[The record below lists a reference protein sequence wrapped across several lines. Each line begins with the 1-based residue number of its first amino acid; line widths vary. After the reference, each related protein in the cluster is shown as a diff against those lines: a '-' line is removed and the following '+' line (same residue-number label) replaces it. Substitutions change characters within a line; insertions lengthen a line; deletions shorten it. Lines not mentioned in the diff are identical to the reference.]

1 MENKDFSLG
10 KLDIVDLYEWHT
22 TEKLQYRTYFQRQFV
37 WRQKD
42 REELIDTIIKK
53 LPMPAIF
60 LCDANTDFVKLQ
72 KVYNVLDGRQRLES
86 IFGFLE
92 GKFKYHGKL
101 FAELDDTLKQD
112 ILSYSI
118 ALVQMYI
125 DPEDTTKIKEIFKRL
140 NKSAYNLNKIERQS
154 SQLVEY
160 DFMKIAKIVT
170 GIIQIQNVDDYLKEL
185 DSLFPSDDLELGCE
199 SMGEVSP
206 DSVSDAESMDLSIKQ
221 ICDIKNMSVLQELY
235 SDKYVF
241 STYEWGRQVSLQYFL
256 NMFAAVIN
264 GEHSTR
270 NVTESTIVELSDKP
284 KEEIEAKLILFN
296 KAGEILKSIY
306 LKKIDKFWKNKTS
319 FFSLLVLFTKEYNTI
334 EPLNLNDIVKK
345 LNDFKQSS
353 SPRFGEYLKLSQEGV
368 NERTARETRERIL
381 RDICFG

>member
-101 FAELDDTLKQD
+101 FAELDDATKQD

-185 DSLFPSDDLELGCE
+185 DSLFPNEDLDTGDVLK
-199 SMGEVSP
+199 GEVSP
-206 DSVSDAESMDLSIKQ
+206 DDVSDEDNMDPSIKQ
-221 ICDIKNMSVLQELY
+221 ICDLKNISTLQELF
-235 SDKYVF
+235 SDRYVF
-241 STYEWGRQVSLQYFL
+241 SSYEWGRQVSLQYFL
-256 NMFAAVIN
+256 NMFAAVVN

-270 NVTESTIVELSDKP
+270 NVTESAIVELSEKP
-284 KEEIEAKLILFN
+284 KDEIEEKLILFN
-296 KAGEILKSIY
+296 KAGIILLSVYSKQ
-306 LKKIDKFWKNKTS
+306 IDKFWKNKTS
-319 FFSLLVLFTKEYNTI
+319 FFTLLVLFTKEYSTI
-334 EPLNLNDIVKK
+334 KTHNECDIVTK
-345 LNDFKQSS
+345 LNDFKISDTAVW
-353 SPRFGEYLKLSQEGV
+353 REYLGLSQEGV
-368 NERTARETRERIL
+368 NERTAREKRERIL
-381 RDICFG
+381 RDICLG

>member
-101 FAELDDTLKQD
+101 FAELDDATKQD

-125 DPEDTTKIKEIFKRL
+125 DPEETTKIKEIFKRL

-185 DSLFPSDDLELGCE
+185 DSLFPNEDLDTGDELK
-199 SMGEVSP
+199 GEVSP
-206 DSVSDAESMDLSIKQ
+206 DDVSDEDNMDPSIKQ
-221 ICDIKNMSVLQELY
+221 ICDLKNISTLQELF
-235 SDKYVF
+235 SDRHVF
-241 STYEWGRQVSLQYFL
+241 SSYEWGRQVSLQYFL
-256 NMFAAVIN
+256 NMFAAVVN

-270 NVTESTIVELSDKP
+270 NVTESAIVELSEKP
-284 KEEIEAKLILFN
+284 KDEIEEKLILFN
-296 KAGEILKSIY
+296 KAGIILLSVYSKQ
-306 LKKIDKFWKNKTS
+306 IDKFWKNKTS
-319 FFSLLVLFTKEYNTI
+319 FFTLLVLFTKEYSTI
-334 EPLNLNDIVKK
+334 KTLNECDIVTK
-345 LNDFKQSS
+345 LNDFKISDTVVW
-353 SPRFGEYLKLSQEGV
+353 REYLGLSQEGV
-368 NERTARETRERIL
+368 NERTAREKRERIL
-381 RDICFG
+381 RDICLG

>member
-101 FAELDDTLKQD
+101 FAELDDATKQE

-185 DSLFPSDDLELGCE
+185 DSLFPNEDLDTGDELK
-199 SMGEVSP
+199 GEVSP
-206 DSVSDAESMDLSIKQ
+206 DDVSDEDNMDPSIKQ
-221 ICDIKNMSVLQELY
+221 ICDLKNISTLQELF
-235 SDKYVF
+235 SDRHVF
-241 STYEWGRQVSLQYFL
+241 SSYEWGRQVSLQYFL
-256 NMFAAVIN
+256 NMFAAVVN

-270 NVTESTIVELSDKP
+270 NVTESAIVELSEKP
-284 KEEIEAKLILFN
+284 KDEIEEKLILFN
-296 KAGEILKSIY
+296 KAGIILLSVYSKQ
-306 LKKIDKFWKNKTS
+306 IDKFWKNKTS
-319 FFSLLVLFTKEYNTI
+319 FFTLLVLFTKEYSTI
-334 EPLNLNDIVKK
+334 KTLNECDIVTK
-345 LNDFKQSS
+345 LNDFKISDTAVW
-353 SPRFGEYLKLSQEGV
+353 REYLGLSQEGV
-368 NERTARETRERIL
+368 NERTAREKRERIL
-381 RDICFG
+381 RDICLG

>member
-101 FAELDDTLKQD
+101 FAELDDATKQD

-185 DSLFPSDDLELGCE
+185 DSLFPNEDLDTGDELK
-199 SMGEVSP
+199 GEVSP
-206 DSVSDAESMDLSIKQ
+206 DDVSDEDSMDPSIKQ
-221 ICDIKNMSVLQELY
+221 ICDLKNISTLQELF
-235 SDKYVF
+235 SDRHVF
-241 STYEWGRQVSLQYFL
+241 SSYEWGRQVSLQYFL
-256 NMFAAVIN
+256 NMFAAVVN

-270 NVTESTIVELSDKP
+270 NVTESAIVELSEKP
-284 KEEIEAKLILFN
+284 KDEIEEKLILFN
-296 KAGEILKSIY
+296 KAGIILLSVYSKQ
-306 LKKIDKFWKNKTS
+306 IDKFWKNKTS
-319 FFSLLVLFTKEYNTI
+319 FFTLLVLFTKEYSTI
-334 EPLNLNDIVKK
+334 KTLNECDIVTK
-345 LNDFKQSS
+345 LNDFKISDTAVW
-353 SPRFGEYLKLSQEGV
+353 REYLGLSQEGV
-368 NERTARETRERIL
+368 NERTAREKRERIL
-381 RDICFG
+381 RDICLG